1 MSFGERLK
9 ELRIENGLTQLQLAE
24 ILDVSKSNVSKYEAG
39 NVEPNLE
46 IITKIAIHFGVDADY
61 LLGLT
66 PCRVGK
72 PDIEWR
78 YPPISNRLGNILREY
93 RQKKD
98 LSLEE
103 FAKQLDI
110 NSELYTGIETG
121 RYDPTLE
128 LLQKMADKTQYN
140 IDYLT
145 GASDH
150 ISITTSETI
159 DFQGV
164 KASIYEFEGNLHFK
178 TRFEELCLK
187 HSISN
192 KNTESKLGLDEST
205 FNDIKY
211 NRMPTL
217 SELLKISY
225 AFGVSM
231 DYLVGKTDTKLSSL
245 NKDELNL
252 ILNYRQCLD
261 CFKENISQ
269 RASELSIESLHE
281 REQEASSVAANE
293 ALRKTG
299 TENLGK

>member
-1 MSFGERLK
+1 MNRLK
-9 ELRIENGLTQLQLAE
+9 QLREQHGMKQSELGKLL
-24 ILDVSKSNVSKYEAG
+24 NVKDAAISKYESEKISLTG
-39 NVEPNLE
+39 ETLLSLSKIFNVSTDYILGCEKE
-46 IITKIAIHFGVDADY
+46 IENDVS
-61 LLGLT
+61 
-66 PCRVGK
+66 
-72 PDIEWR
+72 DIEWR
-78 YPPISNRLGNILREY
+78 YPPVSNRLGNILREY

-103 FAKQLDI
+103 FAERLDI
-110 NSELYTGIETG
+110 SCDLYTGIETG

-128 LLQKMADKTQYN
+128 LLQKIADETEYN

-150 ISITTSETI
+150 ISIATDETI

-164 KASIYEFEGNLHFK
+164 KATINEFEGNLHFK

-187 HSISN
+187 HSISIN
-192 KNTESKLGLDEST
+192 NTESKLGLDEST

-231 DYLVGKTDTKLSSL
+231 DYLIGKTDTRLSSL
-245 NKDELNL
+245 NKAELDL

-269 RASELSIESLHE
+269 RASELCIESLHE
-281 REQEASSVAANE
+281 REQQTSSVAADE
-293 ALRKTG
+293 PLKKTG
-299 TENLGK
+299 TENMGK

>member
-1 MSFGERLK
+1 MNRLK
-9 ELRIENGLTQLQLAE
+9 QLREQHGMKQSELGKLL
-24 ILDVSKSNVSKYEAG
+24 NVKDAAISKYESEKIPLTG
-39 NVEPNLE
+39 ETLLSLSKIFNVS
-46 IITKIAIHFGVDADY
+46 IDY
-61 LLGLT
+61 ILGCEKET
-66 PCRVGK
+66 ENDVSE
-72 PDIEWR
+72 IEWR
-78 YPPISNRLGNILREY
+78 YPPVSNRLGNILREY

-103 FAKQLDI
+103 FAERLDI
-110 NSELYTGIETG
+110 SSDLYTGIETG

-128 LLQKMADKTQYN
+128 LLQKIADDTEYN

-150 ISITTSETI
+150 ISIATGETI

-192 KNTESKLGLDEST
+192 NNTESKLGLDKSA

-231 DYLVGKTDTKLSSL
+231 DYLIGKTDTRLSSL
-245 NKDELNL
+245 NKVELDL

-269 RASELSIESLHE
+269 RASELCIESLHE
-281 REQEASSVAANE
+281 REQEESVAADE
-293 ALRKTG
+293 QPLKKAS
-299 TENLGK
+299 GK

>member
-1 MSFGERLK
+1 MNRLK
-9 ELRIENGLTQLQLAE
+9 QLREQHGMKQSELGKLL
-24 ILDVSKSNVSKYEAG
+24 NVKDAAISKYESEKIPLTG
-39 NVEPNLE
+39 ETLLSLSKIFNVSIDYILGCEKE
-46 IITKIAIHFGVDADY
+46 IENDVSE
-61 LLGLT
+61 
-66 PCRVGK
+66 
-72 PDIEWR
+72 IEWR
-78 YPPISNRLGNILREY
+78 YPPVSNRLGNILREY

-103 FAKQLDI
+103 FAERLDI
-110 NSELYTGIETG
+110 SSDLYTGIETG

-128 LLQKMADKTQYN
+128 LLQKIADETEYN
-140 IDYLT
+140 TDYLT

-150 ISITTSETI
+150 ISIATGETI
-159 DFQGV
+159 D
-164 KASIYEFEGNLHFK
+164 FEGNLHFK

-192 KNTESKLGLDEST
+192 NNTESKLGLDEST

-231 DYLVGKTDTKLSSL
+231 DYLIGKTDTRLSSL
-245 NKDELNL
+245 NKVELDL

-269 RASELSIESLHE
+269 RASELCIESLHE
-281 REQEASSVAANE
+281 REQEESVAADE
-293 ALRKTG
+293 QPLKKAS
-299 TENLGK
+299 GK

>member
-1 MSFGERLK
+1 MNRLK
-9 ELRIENGLTQLQLAE
+9 QLREQHGMKQSELGKLL
-24 ILDVSKSNVSKYEAG
+24 NVKDAAISKYESG
-39 NVEPNLE
+39 KIPLTGETLLSLSKIFNVTTDYILGRETELE
-46 IITKIAIHFGVDADY
+46 NDVSDM
-61 LLGLT
+61 
-66 PCRVGK
+66 
-72 PDIEWR
+72 EWR
-78 YPPISNRLGNILREY
+78 YPPTSNRLGNILRKY
-93 RQKKD
+93 RQKKE
-98 LSLEE
+98 LSLEN

-110 NSELYTGIETG
+110 SFNLYTGIETG
-121 RYDPTLE
+121 KYDPTLI
-128 LLQKMADKTQYN
+128 LLQKIADKTEYS

-150 ISITTSETI
+150 ISIATGETI
-159 DFQGV
+159 DYQGV
-164 KASIYEFEGNLHFK
+164 KVSISEFEGNLHFK

-192 KNTESKLGLDEST
+192 NNAESKLGLDKNT

-231 DYLVGKTDTKLSSL
+231 DYLIGKTDTRLSSL

-269 RASELSIESLHE
+269 RTSELCIESIRE
-281 REQEASSVAANE
+281 REQETSSVAADE
-293 ALRKTG
+293 PLKKTG
-299 TENLGK
+299 TTNSTK

>member
-1 MSFGERLK
+1 MNRLK
-9 ELRIENGLTQLQLAE
+9 QLREQHGMKQSELGKLL
-24 ILDVSKSNVSKYEAG
+24 NVKDAAISKYESEKIPLTG
-39 NVEPNLE
+39 ETLLSLSKIFNVSIDYILGCEKE
-46 IITKIAIHFGVDADY
+46 IENDVSE
-61 LLGLT
+61 
-66 PCRVGK
+66 
-72 PDIEWR
+72 IEWR
-78 YPPISNRLGNILREY
+78 YPPVSNRLGNILREY

-103 FAKQLDI
+103 FAERLDI
-110 NSELYTGIETG
+110 SSDLYTGIETG

-128 LLQKMADKTQYN
+128 LLQKIADETEYN
-140 IDYLT
+140 TDYLT
-145 GASDH
+145 GASDL
-150 ISITTSETI
+150 ISIATGETI

-192 KNTESKLGLDEST
+192 NNTESKLGLDEST

-231 DYLVGKTDTKLSSL
+231 DYLIGKTDTRLSSL
-245 NKDELNL
+245 NKVELDL

-269 RASELSIESLHE
+269 RASELCIESLHE
-281 REQEASSVAANE
+281 REQEESVAADE
-293 ALRKTG
+293 QPLKKAS
-299 TENLGK
+299 GK